1 MGAQVQV
8 YVTSPPYAESMNDA
22 SWRDRL
28 RELPVFAGDLP
39 EFDPDAAP
47 ADPLVLLE
55 EWLASALD
63 ASVSQPHAMTLA
75 TADAMGAPSARTL
88 LLKDITPQGLWF
100 ATLATSPKGRDLTEN
115 PRAALLLYWREQGR
129 QVRVVGTV
137 ETGPRALARADF
149 LARHPNAR
157 AIAAAGVQS
166 EPIPGEAEYAAAIRE
181 ARERI
186 EAEPDFVPESW
197 QTYVVRPAEFEFWQA
212 ARERDQLRLR
222 YRLEGIGWTRD
233 LLWP

>member
-1 MGAQVQV
+1 MK
-8 YVTSPPYAESMNDA
+8 DA

-28 RELPVFAGDLP
+28 RELPVFSGDLP
-39 EFDPDAAP
+39 DFEPDTAP
-47 ADPLVLLE
+47 ADPLLLLE
-55 EWLASALD
+55 EWLAFALD
-63 ASVSQPHAMTLA
+63 AKVSQPHAMTLA
-75 TADAMGAPSARTL
+75 TADATGAPSARTL
-88 LLKDITPQGLWF
+88 LLKDVTPQGLWF
-100 ATLATSPKGRDLTEN
+100 ATLQTSPKGRELSEN

-137 ETGPRALARADF
+137 ETGSRALARADF

-157 AIAAAGVQS
+157 AIATAGAQS
-166 EPIPGEAEYAAAIRE
+166 EPIPSDAEYAAAILE

-197 QTYVVRPAEFEFWQA
+197 QAYVVRPTEFEFWQA

-222 YRLEGIGWTRD
+222 YRLEGSGWSRE